1 MEVGRHSRAYLS
13 AAPSPFHGTSPS
25 MMGVVLGEAGPDIA
39 RSMNADTNSVTMVS
53 IIRLYTLDNIA
64 NSTDISFDNVDHATL
79 SAVEVNVGIICACIP
94 AMRPLFALLAPHYFS
109 AVPQYTNARILDIE
123 RQKQRTGR
131 QGNTRPTTA
140 TPRTRPNTARTTI
153 IRPTTTTTIRTRPST
168 ARTTMTRPGTAT
180 HVTRPSTARTTTR
193 SSTSHTLK
201 LETTIP
207 RADSVQSDIP
217 LQPLVPTLSR
227 TPSGRF
233 SVANS
238 SRPPTLRLPSYNN
251 HSRNASGSSQSTQSS
266 TRGRSATRFQG
277 RPDPLRM
284 SPITPFSPP
293 WPAPLRTGSPLALGS
308 HTRHPSSQRAPSP
321 LPPRTPGAD
330 KQLPL
335 TPFPVGSG
343 D

>member
-1 MEVGRHSRAYLS
+1 
-13 AAPSPFHGTSPS
+13 
-25 MMGVVLGEAGPDIA
+25 
-39 RSMNADTNSVTMVS
+39 MVS

-64 NSTDISFDNVDHATL
+64 NSKDISFDNTDHATL
-79 SAVEVNVGIICACIP
+79 SAVEVNVGIICACLP

-109 AVPQYTNARILDIE
+109 AAPQYTNIRAFDIE
-123 RQKQRTGR
+123 RQKQRTGP

-140 TPRTRPNTARTTI
+140 STRTRPNTARTTI
-153 IRPTTTTTIRTRPST
+153 ARPNTTTTRTRPNTARTTITGPATSTNITRPST
-168 ARTTMTRPGTAT
+168 AQTSTRP
-180 HVTRPSTARTTTR
+180 
-193 SSTSHTLK
+193 STSHTLK
-201 LETTIP
+201 LETTMP
-207 RADSVQSDIP
+207 RADSVQGDIP

-233 SVANS
+233 SVAKS

-266 TRGRSATRFQG
+266 TRGRSTTRFQG

-293 WPAPLRTGSPLALGS
+293 WPAPLRTVSPLALGS
-308 HTRHPSSQRAPSP
+308 LARQPSRQRTPSP

-330 KQLPL
+330 KQLPI
-335 TPFPVGSG
+335 TPFPVGSA